1 MLAEYLLLVLGIL
14 LEGSREE
21 LVSDAQFTKTRKHKK
36 PTVIATATTS
46 SIVKTLIMTHVLG
59 CSLTYFSCVF
69 EYCSTIKSMCC
80 MFTRA
85 HAHVPLVLKKISCVI
100 FFFTFLC

>member
-46 SIVKTLIMTHVLG
+46 SIVKTLIMAHVLL
-59 CSLTYFSCVF
+59 CSLTFLVCL
-69 EYCSTIKSMCC
+69 ST
-80 MFTRA
+80 
-85 HAHVPLVLKKISCVI
+85 VVL
-100 FFFTFLC
+100 